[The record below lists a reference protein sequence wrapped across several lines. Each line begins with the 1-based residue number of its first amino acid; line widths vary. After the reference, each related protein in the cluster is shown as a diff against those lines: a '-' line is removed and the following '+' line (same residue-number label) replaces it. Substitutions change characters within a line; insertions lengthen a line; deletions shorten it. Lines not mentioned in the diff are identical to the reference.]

1 MSFPCTSCGAC
12 CRHIDR
18 AESIIN
24 TKPEYSFP
32 YKWDESGRCEMLGED
47 DKCKVYNDRPT
58 LCNIDK
64 LLDVSGMSKKKFY
77 AINIKGCHDLMKEE
91 GIYKKYRIKRY
102 SI

>member
-32 YKWDESGRCEMLGED
+32 YKWDESGKCEMFGD
-47 DKCKVYNDRPT
+47 DGKCKVYDNRPT
-58 LCNIDK
+58 ICNIDK
-64 LLDVSGMSKKKFY
+64 LSEISKMSKKKFY
-77 AINIKGCHDLMKEE
+77 AINIEGCHDLMKED